1 MQLET
6 EKPSHRTFPSLC
18 YAFESLVDMYPL
30 ITAYTQRS
38 TLNKTDAGTFSQ
50 QNFLD
55 QQDKRDSNISFQFN
69 KTIIWH
75 DLWEK
80 SAQMFTYLSN
90 PEKDYTILGDVYF
103 FDEQGE
109 YIESVN
115 HVQLQ
120 KRIWNNNHSSPP
132 AETVPHKAQ

>member
-1 MQLET
+1 
-6 EKPSHRTFPSLC
+6 
-18 YAFESLVDMYPL
+18 
-30 ITAYTQRS
+30 
-38 TLNKTDAGTFSQ
+38 
-50 QNFLD
+50 
-55 QQDKRDSNISFQFN
+55 
-69 KTIIWH
+69 
-75 DLWEK
+75 
-80 SAQMFTYLSN
+80 MFTYLSN